1 MPMIEGYMF
10 EEHEMIRRAAT
21 ECMSNMA
28 MSKEVGMGSS
38 SLTQLPPRPGAKK
51 FWGLGEPVLGG
62 WASPDRLCPSLCSGP
77 GPF

>member
-28 MSKEVGMGSS
+28 MSKEVWGSA
-38 SLTQLPPRPGAKK
+38 P
-51 FWGLGEPVLGG
+51 
-62 WASPDRLCPSLCSGP
+62 
-77 GPF
+77 